1 MKKIITAMS
10 GGVDS
15 SAAALILQNEGYTVA
30 GGTLRLFD
38 RPESGQCG
46 KKCGSLKDI
55 SDAKSVCEKLGI
67 EHYVFDYRDNFK
79 KEVIDRFCDG
89 YIKGETPNPCLECNR
104 YIKFKGMIEQGEK
117 LGFEGTATGHYVRR
131 EYDQGSGRYLL
142 RKASDVTKDQ
152 TYVLYSLSQEIL
164 SRTLFPLGDLSKVE
178 IRKLAED
185 YGLVNAKKA
194 ESQDICFVPDG
205 DYASFL
211 KRETG
216 YVPKLGDFVLED
228 GTFVAK
234 NKGIIHYTIGQRKGL
249 GIAWEHPLY
258 VISKNPQDNCV
269 VLGKNEDLF
278 SKRLEAYDVN
288 FIAINELKAPM
299 RVVAKT
305 RYSQKEAQAVVYPL
319 EKDRVI
325 VEFSEPQRAV
335 TPGQAVVFYKD
346 DYLVGGGK
354 ILSAKE

>member
-15 SAAALILQNEGYTVA
+15 SAAALILQNQGYTVA
-30 GGTLRLFD
+30 GATLRLFD
-38 RPESGQCG
+38 RPESGQSG

-55 SDAKSVCEKLGI
+55 RDAGNVCKKLGI
-67 EHYVFDYRDNFK
+67 EHYVFDYRDKFK
-79 KEVIDRFCDG
+79 TEVIDRFCSG
-89 YIKGETPNPCLECNR
+89 YICGETPNPCLECNR
-104 YIKFKGMIEQGEK
+104 YIKFLGMLQEGEK

-131 EYDQGSGRYLL
+131 EYDKGSQRYLL
-142 RKASDVTKDQ
+142 RKACDVTKDQ
-152 TYVLYSLSQEIL
+152 TYVLYSLTQDIL
-164 SRTLFPLGDLSKVE
+164 SRTLFPLGGLNKSQ
-178 IRKLAED
+178 IRSIAEEN
-185 YGLVNAKKA
+185 GFINANKP

-228 GTFVAK
+228 GTFVGK
-234 NKGIIHYTIGQRKGL
+234 NKGIIHYTVGQRKGL

-258 VISKNPQDNCV
+258 VISKDTKTNRV
-269 VLGKNEDLF
+269 VLGKNESLF
-278 SKRLEAYDVN
+278 TSRLTADDVN
-288 FIAINELKAPM
+288 LVAVKELKAPM
-299 RVVAKT
+299 KVMAKT
-305 RYSQKEAQAVVYPL
+305 RYSQKEAQAIVFPAEENRIV
-319 EKDRVI
+319 
-325 VEFSEPQRAV
+325 VEFSQPQRAI

-354 ILSAKE
+354 ILPAEQ